1 MNEIAKMII
10 VLSVITGLSGLTLAG
25 LKQATAVPI
34 EEQVLK
40 YVQSPVLKQVLA
52 GCENDPVKERK
63 KVAGPDGKT
72 VMVFPAKKGGK
83 LYAVAFEVM
92 GKGYG
97 GDLGV
102 VTGFDVGSDTVLTIG
117 ITTSKETPGLG
128 SRAAEPA
135 FARKFQKH
143 SLDKIALRSA
153 GGDIDGIAGA
163 TVSSSGVTN
172 AVSEAAGL
180 YKALKPQI
188 LKEFSAG

>member
-52 GCENDPVKERK
+52 GCENDPIKERK
-63 KVAGPDGKT
+63 KVTGPDGQT
-72 VMVFPAKKGGK
+72 ITVFPGKKGGK
-83 LYAVAFEVM
+83 LYAVAFELM

-102 VTGFDVGSDTVLTIG
+102 ITGFNVDGDNILTIG
-117 ITTSKETPGLG
+117 ITTNKETPGLG
-128 SRAAEPA
+128 SRTAEPA
-135 FARKFQKH
+135 FAKKFQKH
-143 SLDKIALRSA
+143 SLDKIALRSS

-163 TVSSSGVTN
+163 TVSSTGVVN
-172 AVSEAAGL
+172 AVARAAAI
-180 YKALKPQI
+180 YKAVKPQI